1 MSPAPKVEPKAPNPD
16 KLPYWSWKDDDFI
29 AKGKISGLAIFEVIA
44 AMTFYYWLATTS
56 AYPWSVLLTFMLA
69 PILLLRSK
77 ESVKRGQQLL
87 MKYHEQKSPSKLIS
101 TSVQLMA
108 FIVGFTVYY
117 WLSKAV
123 LNDQTGLS
131 YIWRTTAIGM
141 LSISIS
147 MALSVAVGEE
157 LGLRGAASGAIA
169 VLLISVLF
177 NGAIF
182 VTLLILICISLA
194 IAFFHELVVA
204 PLVMPGLVAGLCIR
218 AWFIRVL
225 ATLPFLRN
233 GFSAFSINWR
243 ESVLVSDLFH
253 SPALLPGAEKVHAA
267 YSVSGMMNDK
277 TESTHELVFPFLAIG
292 YAFVATLYRWNIKA
306 SALIWAP
313 IALGLSPTNWRN
325 YTEMREQSSLSSEKW
340 LFYSSVGFLVALT
353 TLLIAI
359 PNSLSDFIVSLPKW
373 MDSKTVIG
381 FIPQQNTLRYGL
393 LCLFSLSFAVQLF
406 LAWRMRTLHDKPL
419 SSAADFKPYF
429 EDAKLK
435 DDLDSFSKQ
444 ANQLHRMLKIN
455 TAIAIFTVWA
465 FALKFA
471 LDKWPNELKNVVW
484 EWLKPLL

>member
-1 MSPAPKVEPKAPNPD
+1 MSPAPKVESKTPNPD

-29 AKGKISGLAIFEVIA
+29 AKGKISSLAIFEVFA
-44 AMTFYYWLATTS
+44 AMVFYYWLASTS
-56 AYPWSVLLTFMLA
+56 AYPWTVLLTFMLA

-87 MKYHEQKSPSKLIS
+87 MEYHEQKSPSKFIS
-101 TSVQLMA
+101 ICVQIMA
-108 FIVGFTVYY
+108 FIVGFAVYY

-123 LNDQTGLS
+123 LPDQTGTS
-131 YIWRTTAIGM
+131 YIWRIAAIGM
-141 LSISIS
+141 LSVSIS
-147 MALSVAVGEE
+147 MALSIAVASE

-169 VLLISVLF
+169 VLLISVLL
-177 NGAIF
+177 NSATF
-182 VTLLILICISLA
+182 VTLLILIGLALA
-194 IAFFHELVVA
+194 IAFFKELVLA

-225 ATLPFLRN
+225 ATLPFLQN

-277 TESTHELVFPFLAIG
+277 TESTYELVFPFLAIG

-340 LFYSSVGFLVALT
+340 LFYTSVGFLVALT

-359 PNSLSDFIVSLPKW
+359 PNSLSDFIASLPKW

-393 LCLFSLSFAVQLF
+393 LCLFSLSFAMQLF
-406 LAWRMRTLHDKPL
+406 LAWRMRTQHDKPL

-435 DDLDSFSKQ
+435 DDLNSFSKQ

-455 TAIAIFTVWA
+455 TAVAIFTVWA

-471 LDKWPNELKNVVW
+471 LDKWPNELQKIVW
-484 EWLKPLL
+484 NWLKPLL